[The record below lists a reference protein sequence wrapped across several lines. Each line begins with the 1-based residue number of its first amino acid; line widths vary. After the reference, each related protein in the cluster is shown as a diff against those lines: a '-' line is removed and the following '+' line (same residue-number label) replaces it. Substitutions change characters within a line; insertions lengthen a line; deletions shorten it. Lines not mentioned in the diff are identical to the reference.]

1 MKTNFSR
8 LKTVKYA
15 DCFLIHVIQ
24 NRENGSVYTCID
36 KKQKKIAE
44 HNHVQM

>member
-24 NRENGSVYTCID
+24 NREKGSVYID